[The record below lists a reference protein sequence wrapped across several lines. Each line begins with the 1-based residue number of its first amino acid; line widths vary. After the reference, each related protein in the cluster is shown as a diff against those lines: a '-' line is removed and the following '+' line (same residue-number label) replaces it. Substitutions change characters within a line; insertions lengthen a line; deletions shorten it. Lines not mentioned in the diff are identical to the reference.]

1 MKGDHLFSVHS
12 LIANLS
18 CFTLG
23 LRLGKESVFGGGCLV
38 LENEPLSLRQAT
50 AKDVGPMV
58 ALINRAYR
66 GDSSRVGWTTEAD
79 LLTGDRI
86 TQEEA
91 SALISKADTVVLL
104 ALDGANI
111 IGTVELQQR
120 GEEAYLGM
128 LVIDPQLQARG
139 LGKQLL
145 AAAEQFVLVRWQSKS
160 ISLSVIGER
169 EPLIAYYERRGYM
182 RTGELQRLPSQLGQS
197 KPIVEGLSFETM
209 RKSL

>member
-1 MKGDHLFSVHS
+1 M
-12 LIANLS
+12 
-18 CFTLG
+18 
-23 LRLGKESVFGGGCLV
+23 